1 MSPIDHLGQPDADRG
16 TAPEHLQTG
25 RFAGKVAFITG
36 AASGIGRATARRIAA
51 EGGTVACVDINAE
64 GVRSAVEEIEEERG
78 TAVPI
83 TCDITDEVWV
93 ASAVAEAV
101 AALGRPNVV
110 CNVAGIGGFAN
121 THEQTLEAWNRMI
134 AVNLTGTFL
143 VCKHTLPHLLDG
155 GGVIINTS
163 STAGVMGQPY
173 SAAYCASKGG
183 VSMMTRAIAIEY
195 AAKGVRCNAVAPA
208 GVDTPLVHEFGLPEG
223 ADFKQL
229 DRIMTPLGYSTP
241 SEVAGAIAYMASDEA
256 SYASGAI
263 LSIDGAISS

>member
-1 MSPIDHLGQPDADRG
+1 MSPIDNLGQPDADRG
-16 TAPEHLQTG
+16 TMPENVQAG
-25 RFAGKVAFITG
+25 RFDGKVAFITG
-36 AASGIGRATARRIAA
+36 AASGIGRAAARRIAA
-51 EGGTVACVDINAE
+51 EGGSVACVDISEE
-64 GVRSAVEEIEEERG
+64 GARSAAQEINDAGG
-78 TAVPI
+78 TAVAI
-83 TCDITDEVWV
+83 TCDITDEP
-93 ASAVAEAV
+93 SVAEAIATAV
-101 AALGRPNVV
+101 SALGRLNVV
-110 CNVAGIGGFAN
+110 CNIAGIGGFAN
-121 THEQTLEAWNRMI
+121 THEQTLESWNRMI
-134 AVNLTGTFL
+134 SVNLTGTFL
-143 VCKHTLPHLLDG
+143 VCKHSLPQLLDG

-208 GVDTPLVHEFGLPEG
+208 GVDTPLVHNFGLPEG

>member
-1 MSPIDHLGQPDADRG
+1 MSPIDNLGSPDEGRG
-16 TAPEHLQTG
+16 TAPENVQAG
-25 RFAGKVAFITG
+25 RFDGKVAFITG

-51 EGGTVACVDINAE
+51 EGGAVACVDISAE
-64 GVRSAVEEIEEERG
+64 GAQAAAQEIDDLGGSAVAIH
-78 TAVPI
+78 
-83 TCDITDEVWV
+83 CDITDEGSVEK
-93 ASAVAEAV
+93 AVAEAV
-101 AALGRPNVV
+101 SALGRINVV
-110 CNVAGIGGFAN
+110 CNIAGVGGFAN
-121 THEQTLEAWNRMI
+121 THEQSLESWNRMI

-143 VCKHTLPHLLDG
+143 VCKHTIPQLLDG

-195 AAKGVRCNAVAPA
+195 ASKGVRCNGVAPA
-208 GVDTPLVHEFGLPEG
+208 GVDTPLVHNFGLPDG
-223 ADFKQL
+223 ADYKQL

-263 LSIDGAISS
+263 LSIDGAISA

>member
-1 MSPIDHLGQPDADRG
+1 MSPIDNLGKPDADRG
-16 TAPEHLQTG
+16 TAPENVQDG
-25 RFAGKVAFITG
+25 RFAGQVAFITG

-51 EGGTVACVDINAE
+51 EGGAVACVDISHE
-64 GVRSAVEEIEEERG
+64 GAQSAAQEIDDAG
-78 TAVPI
+78 GAAVAI
-83 TCDITDEVWV
+83 TCDITDEPSV
-93 ASAVAEAV
+93 SAAISEAV
-101 AALGRPNVV
+101 SALGRLTVV
-110 CNVAGIGGFAN
+110 CNIAGIGGFAN
-121 THEQTLEAWNRMI
+121 THEQSLESWNRMI

-143 VCKHTLPHLLDG
+143 VCKHALPQLLDG

-195 AAKGVRCNAVAPA
+195 ASKGVRCNAVAPA
-208 GVDTPLVHEFGLPEG
+208 GVDTPLVHNFGLPEG

>member
-1 MSPIDHLGQPDADRG
+1 MEIKDSVAIVTGGGNGIGEAIAKYFIRHGAKVAIVDSSQSNLDRVLEELKDLGGEAIGVQANVTSEAETAKFIKAAIDAFGKLNIVVASAGIIRDG
-16 TAPEHLQTG
+16 TMLTLDKET
-25 RFAGKVAFITG
+25 GKVAKKMGLDKWQPVI
-36 AASGIGRATARRIAA
+36 
-51 EGGTVACVDINAE
+51 D
-64 GVRSAVEEIEEERG
+64 
-78 TAVPI
+78 
-83 TCDITDEVWV
+83 
-93 ASAVAEAV
+93 
-101 AALGRPNVV
+101 
-110 CNVAGIGGFAN
+110 
-121 THEQTLEAWNRMI
+121 
-134 AVNLTGTFL
+134 VNLTGTFL
-143 VCKHTLPHLLDG
+143 VCKHTLPQLLDG

>member
-1 MSPIDHLGQPDADRG
+1 MSPIDNLGKPDADRG
-16 TAPEHLQTG
+16 TAPEHVQAG
-25 RFAGKVAFITG
+25 RFATKVAFITG

-51 EGGTVACVDINAE
+51 EGGAVACVDI
-64 GVRSAVEEIEEERG
+64 SADGATSAAQEIDDLGG
-78 TAVPI
+78 TAVAI
-83 TCDITDEVWV
+83 TCDITDEASV

-101 AALGRPNVV
+101 SALGRINVV

-121 THEQTLEAWNRMI
+121 THEQSLESWNRMI
-134 AVNLTGTFL
+134 SVNLTGTFL
-143 VCKHTLPHLLDG
+143 VCKHTLPQL
-155 GGVIINTS
+155 
-163 STAGVMGQPY
+163 PY

>member
-1 MSPIDHLGQPDADRG
+1 MSPIDNLGKPDADRG
-16 TAPEHLQTG
+16 TAPEHVQAG
-25 RFAGKVAFITG
+25 RFAAKVAFITG

-51 EGGTVACVDINAE
+51 EGGAVACVDI
-64 GVRSAVEEIEEERG
+64 SADGATSAAQEIDDLGG
-78 TAVPI
+78 TAVAI
-83 TCDITDEVWV
+83 ICDITDEASV

-101 AALGRPNVV
+101 SALGRINVV

-121 THEQTLEAWNRMI
+121 THEQSLESWNRMI
-134 AVNLTGTFL
+134 SVNLTGTFL
-143 VCKHTLPHLLDG
+143 VCKHTLPQLLDG